1 MDDPSLLMLLG
12 VLVLLLGLSAF
23 FSGSETALMMLNRYR
38 ARHLAAHGHGGA
50 ARALALLE
58 RPDRLIGLILIGNN
72 FVNNLLASIA
82 AVVAVELGGVDGASV
97 AIGASVI
104 TVLILIFGDVA
115 PKTLAALHPERL
127 AYPAAYVYTPL
138 LTVTY
143 PLVWAI
149 NVVAKGVLRML
160 RVRVEERGADALT
173 REELRTVVLEAGTFI
188 PKRHQKMLLNLLDLE
203 KATVEDIMIPR
214 SEVDGIDFEEPVEDI
229 LTFLRRTQYTRIP
242 VWDGSIDNVIGILH
256 VRDFMQ
262 AQMDETEITKEI
274 LRGLLREPY
283 FVPEGT
289 RLTALLINLQRARQT
304 VALVVDEYGD
314 VLGLATFADLLEE
327 VVGEFTTDPLD
338 SISDVHPQPDG
349 SYLVDGAASVRDLV
363 RTLGWQLPTGGPK
376 TLNGLIL
383 EQLEAIPETGTS
395 LLIAGYPMEILQVQ
409 DNAVRVAKIY
419 PAQRRPTEGED

>member
-1 MDDPSLLMLLG
+1 LDDPSVLMLLG

-38 ARHLAAHGHGGA
+38 ARHLAAQGHGGA
-50 ARALALLE
+50 SRALALLE

-82 AVVAVELGGVDGASV
+82 AVVAVELGGVDGGSV
-97 AIGASVI
+97 ALGASVI
-104 TVLILIFGDVA
+104 TVLILVFGDVA

-127 AYPAAYVYTPL
+127 AYPAAYVYKPL

-149 NVVAKGVLRML
+149 NVIAKGVLRML
-160 RVRVEERGADALT
+160 RVNVEERGADALT
-173 REELRTVVLEAGTFI
+173 REELRTAVLEADAFI
-188 PKRHQKMLLNLLDLE
+188 PKRHQKMLVNLLDLE

-214 SEVDGIDFEEPVEDI
+214 SEVDGIDFEERVEDI

-242 VWDGSIDNVIGILH
+242 VWEGSIDNVIGILH

-262 AQMDETEITKEI
+262 AQMDETAITKEV

-327 VVGEFTTDPLD
+327 IVGEFTTDPLD

-363 RTLGWQLPTGGPK
+363 RTMGWHLPTDGPK

-383 EQLEAIPETGTS
+383 EQLESIPETGTS

-419 PAQRRPTEGED
+419 PAMRRTAEGEE

>member
-1 MDDPSLLMLLG
+1 MDDPSVLMLLG

-50 ARALALLE
+50 TRALALLE

-82 AVVAVELGGVDGASV
+82 AVVAVELGGIDGGAV
-97 AIGASVI
+97 AIGASII
-104 TVLILIFGDVA
+104 TVVILIFGEVA
-115 PKTLAALHPERL
+115 PKTLAALHPEAL
-127 AYPAAYVYTPL
+127 AYPAAYLYRPL
-138 LTVTY
+138 LKVAY

-149 NVVAKGVLRML
+149 NGVAKGVLRLL
-160 RVRVEERGADALT
+160 RVKVAERGADALT
-173 REELRTVVLEAGTFI
+173 REELRTAVLEAGTFI
-188 PKRHQKMLLNLLDLE
+188 PTRHQKMLVNLLDLE

-242 VWDGSIDNVIGILH
+242 VWEGSIDSVIGVLH

-262 AQMDETEITKEI
+262 AQMDEAEITKEI

-383 EQLEAIPETGTS
+383 EQLEAIPDTGTS
-395 LLIAGYPMEILQVQ
+395 LLIAGYPVEILQVQ

-419 PAQRRPTEGED
+419 PAQRRPAEGED

>member
-97 AIGASVI
+97 AIGASII
-104 TVLILIFGDVA
+104 TVLILVFGDVA

-262 AQMDETEITKEI
+262 AQMDEAEITKEI

-327 VVGEFTTDPLD
+327 IVGEFTTDPLD
-338 SISDVHPQPDG
+338 SISDVQPQPDG
-349 SYLVDGAASVRDLV
+349 SFLVDGAASVRDLV
-363 RTLGWQLPTGGPK
+363 RTMGWHLPTDGPK

-395 LLIAGYPMEILQVQ
+395 LLIAGYPMEVLQVQ

-419 PAQRRPTEGED
+419 PAQRRTVEGED

>member
-1 MDDPSLLMLLG
+1 MLLG

-50 ARALALLE
+50 TRALALLE
-58 RPDRLIGLILIGNN
+58 RPDRLIGLILVGNN
-72 FVNNLLASIA
+72 FVNNLMASIA
-82 AVVAVELGGVDGASV
+82 AVVAVEVGGVGGGAV

-104 TVLILIFGDVA
+104 TVLILIFSEVA

-127 AYPAAYVYTPL
+127 AYPAAYVYQPL
-138 LTVTY
+138 LKVAY

-149 NVVAKGVLRML
+149 NGVAKGVLRL
-160 RVRVEERGADALT
+160 IGVRLEARGADALT
-173 REELRTVVLEAGTFI
+173 REELRTAVLEAGTFI
-188 PKRHQKMLLNLLDLE
+188 PKRHQKMLVNLLDLE

-242 VWDGSIDNVIGILH
+242 VWEGSIDNVIGILH

-327 VVGEFTTDPLD
+327 IVGEFTTDPLD
-338 SISDVHPQPDG
+338 SISDVQPQPDG
-349 SYLVDGAASVRDLV
+349 SFLVDGAASVRDLV
-363 RTLGWQLPTGGPK
+363 RTMGWHLPTDGPK

-419 PAQRRPTEGED
+419 PAQRRTTEGED

>member
-1 MDDPSLLMLLG
+1 LDDPSLFGLLG
-12 VLVLLLGLSAF
+12 LLVLLLGLSAF

-38 ARHLAAHGHGGA
+38 ARHMAAEGHGGA
-50 ARALALLE
+50 GRALRLLD
-58 RPDRLIGLILIGNN
+58 RPDRLIGLILVGNN

-82 AVVAVELGGVDGASV
+82 AVVAVEIGGGGGGAV

-104 TVLILIFGDVA
+104 TVLILIFSEVA

-138 LTVTY
+138 LRVAY

-149 NVVAKGVLRML
+149 NGIAMGVLRL
-160 RVRVEERGADALT
+160 LGVRPEARGADALT
-173 REELRTVVLEAGTFI
+173 REELRTAVLEAGTFI
-188 PKRHQKMLLNLLDLE
+188 PKRHQKMLVNILDLE

-214 SEVDGIDFEEPVEDI
+214 GEVDGIDFSEPVEDI

-242 VWDGSIDNVIGILH
+242 VWEGSIDHVIGVLH

-262 AQMDETEITKEI
+262 AQMDEAEIDKET
-274 LRGLLREPY
+274 LRGLLRDPY

-314 VLGLATFADLLEE
+314 VLGLVTFADLLEE
-327 VVGEFTTDPLD
+327 IVGEFTTDPLD
-338 SISDVHPQPDG
+338 TISDVQAQADG
-349 SYLVDGAASVRDLV
+349 SYLVEGSASVRDLV
-363 RTLGWQLPTGGPK
+363 RTLGWELPTDGPK

-383 EQLEAIPETGTS
+383 EQLETIPETGTS

-409 DNAVRVAKIY
+409 DNAVRVARVY
-419 PAQRRPTEGED
+419 PAKRRNVQGGD

>member
-1 MDDPSLLMLLG
+1 MDDPSLLGLLG
-12 VLVLLLGLSAF
+12 LLVLLLGLSAF

-38 ARHLAAHGHGGA
+38 ARHLAAEGHGGA
-50 ARALALLE
+50 GRALRLLD
-58 RPDRLIGLILIGNN
+58 RPDRLIGLILVGNN

-82 AVVAVELGGVDGASV
+82 AVVAVEIGGAGGGAV

-104 TVLILIFGDVA
+104 TLLILVFSEVA

-138 LTVTY
+138 LRVAY

-149 NVVAKGVLRML
+149 NGVAMGVLRAL
-160 RVRVEERGADALT
+160 GVRAEARGADALT
-173 REELRTVVLEAGTFI
+173 REELRTAVLEAGTFI
-188 PKRHQKMLLNLLDLE
+188 PKRHQKMLVNILDLE

-214 SEVDGIDFEEPVEDI
+214 GEVDGIDFSEPVDDI

-242 VWDGSIDNVIGILH
+242 VWEGSIDHVIGVLH

-262 AQMDETEITKEI
+262 AQMDEAEIDKDT
-274 LRGLLREPY
+274 LRGLLRDPY

-314 VLGLATFADLLEE
+314 VLGLVTFADLLEE
-327 VVGEFTTDPLD
+327 IVGEFTTDPLD
-338 SISDVHPQPDG
+338 TISDVQPQADG
-349 SYLVDGAASVRDLV
+349 SYLVEGSASVRDLV
-363 RTLGWQLPTGGPK
+363 RTLGWELPTDGPK

-383 EQLEAIPETGTS
+383 EQLETIPETGTS

-409 DNAVRVAKIY
+409 DNAVRVARVY
-419 PAQRRPTEGED
+419 PAKRRTVQSSD

>member
-1 MDDPSLLMLLG
+1 VDDPSLLMLLG

-104 TVLILIFGDVA
+104 TVLILVFGDVA

-262 AQMDETEITKEI
+262 AQMDEAEITKEI

-327 VVGEFTTDPLD
+327 IVGEFTTDPLD
-338 SISDVHPQPDG
+338 SISDVQPQPDG
-349 SYLVDGAASVRDLV
+349 SFLVDGAASVRDLV
-363 RTLGWQLPTGGPK
+363 RTMGWHLPTDGPK

-395 LLIAGYPMEILQVQ
+395 LLIAGYPMEVLQVQ

-419 PAQRRPTEGED
+419 PAQRRTAEGED

>member
-1 MDDPSLLMLLG
+1 LDDPSFWMLLG

-50 ARALALLE
+50 TRALALLE

-72 FVNNLLASIA
+72 FVNSLLASIA

-97 AIGASVI
+97 ALGASII
-104 TVLILIFGDVA
+104 TVLILVFGDVA

-173 REELRTVVLEAGTFI
+173 REELRTVVLEAGAFI
-188 PKRHQKMLLNLLDLE
+188 PTRHQKMLVNLLDLE

-242 VWDGSIDNVIGILH
+242 VWEGSIEKVIGVLH

-262 AQMDETEITKEI
+262 AQMDETEITKEV

-327 VVGEFTTDPLD
+327 IVGEFTTDPLD
-338 SISDVHPQPDG
+338 SISDVQPQPDG
-349 SYLVDGAASVRDLV
+349 SYLVDGAANVRDLV
-363 RTLGWQLPTGGPK
+363 RTMGWDLPTGGPK
-376 TLNGLIL
+376 TVNGLIL

-395 LLIAGYPMEILQVQ
+395 LLIAGYPTEVLQVQ

-419 PAQRRPTEGED
+419 PAKRRGIDAED

>member
-1 MDDPSLLMLLG
+1 MLLG

-38 ARHLAAHGHGGA
+38 ARHLAAQGHGGA
-50 ARALALLE
+50 SRALALLE

-82 AVVAVELGGVDGASV
+82 AVVAVELGGVDGGSV
-97 AIGASVI
+97 ALGASVI
-104 TVLILIFGDVA
+104 TVLILVFGDVA

-127 AYPAAYVYTPL
+127 AYPAAYVYKPL

-149 NVVAKGVLRML
+149 NVIAKGVLRML
-160 RVRVEERGADALT
+160 RVNVEERGADALT
-173 REELRTVVLEAGTFI
+173 REELRTAVLEADAFI
-188 PKRHQKMLLNLLDLE
+188 PKRHQKMLVNLLDLE

-214 SEVDGIDFEEPVEDI
+214 SEVDGIDFEERVEDI

-242 VWDGSIDNVIGILH
+242 VWEGSIDNVIGILH

-262 AQMDETEITKEI
+262 AQMDETAITKEV

-327 VVGEFTTDPLD
+327 IVGEFTTDPLD

-363 RTLGWQLPTGGPK
+363 RTMGWHLPTDGPK

-383 EQLEAIPETGTS
+383 EQLESIPETGTS

-419 PAQRRPTEGED
+419 PAMRRTAEGEE

>member
-1 MDDPSLLMLLG
+1 MDDPSVLMLLG

-50 ARALALLE
+50 TRALALLE

-82 AVVAVELGGVDGASV
+82 AVVAVELGGVDGGAV
-97 AIGASVI
+97 AIGASII
-104 TVLILIFGDVA
+104 TIVVLIFCEVA
-115 PKTLAALHPERL
+115 PKTLAALHPEAL
-127 AYPAAYVYTPL
+127 AYPAAYLYRPL
-138 LTVTY
+138 LKVAY

-149 NVVAKGVLRML
+149 NGVAKGVLRLL
-160 RVRVEERGADALT
+160 RVKVEERGADALT
-173 REELRTVVLEAGTFI
+173 REELRTAVLEAGTFI
-188 PKRHQKMLLNLLDLE
+188 PTRHQKMLVNLLDLE

-242 VWDGSIDNVIGILH
+242 VWEGSIDSVIGVLH

-262 AQMDETEITKEI
+262 AQMDEAEITKEI

-419 PAQRRPTEGED
+419 PAQRRPAEGED

>member
-97 AIGASVI
+97 AIGASII
-104 TVLILIFGDVA
+104 TVLILVFGDVA

-214 SEVDGIDFEEPVEDI
+214 SEVDGIDFDERVEDI

-262 AQMDETEITKEI
+262 AQMDEDEITKEI

-327 VVGEFTTDPLD
+327 IVGEFTTDPLD
-338 SISDVHPQPDG
+338 SISDVQPQPDG
-349 SYLVDGAASVRDLV
+349 SFLVDGAASVRDLV
-363 RTLGWQLPTGGPK
+363 RTMGWHLPTDGPK

-395 LLIAGYPMEILQVQ
+395 LLIAGYPMEVLQVQ

-419 PAQRRPTEGED
+419 PAQRRTAEGED